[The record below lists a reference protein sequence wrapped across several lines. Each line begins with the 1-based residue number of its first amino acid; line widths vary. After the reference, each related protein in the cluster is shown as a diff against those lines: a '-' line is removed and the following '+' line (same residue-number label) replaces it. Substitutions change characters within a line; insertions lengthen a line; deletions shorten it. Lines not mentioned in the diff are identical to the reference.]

1 MLHPSDSETMTSALA
16 NGQIVTEDAEL
27 PNDDPRLIGMMRG
40 VDAYLSLGN
49 VRLQLGLVAT
59 KEDVARERDL
69 VRQMKFL

>member
-1 MLHPSDSETMTSALA
+1 MNPALT
-16 NGQIVTEDAEL
+16 NGQSKMEAAEL
-27 PNDDPRLIGMMRG
+27 PNDDPRLIEIMRG
-40 VDAYLSLGN
+40 VDAYLSRGN